1 MRCFARSGVLR
12 VGIEDI
18 RREAGAS
25 PSSVYHQFANI
36 DAIVLALLVRIFA
49 SLFEHLARRV
59 GRTRTAEGAVRALVD
74 GHIEWIA
81 DHPAEGRFMYEAMT
95 LDAGGLSEA
104 SRGALAAEKQR
115 LLAPVTSRIGAFV
128 ARGELPDLPPE
139 LLDVIL
145 LGPAHEA
152 LRRHLSGGAGF
163 SPDRL
168 RKILPGIA
176 WKSVAR

>member
-1 MRCFARSGVLR
+1 MRCYARDGLLR

-25 PSSVYHQFANI
+25 PSSVYHQFANA
-36 DAIVLALLVRIFA
+36 DAIVLALLVRIFT
-49 SLFEHLARRV
+49 SLFEHLATRV

-81 DHPAEGRFMYEAMT
+81 DHPDDGRFMYQAMT
-95 LDAGGLSEA
+95 LEAGGLDA
-104 SRGALAAEKQR
+104 VSRDALIAEKR
-115 LLAPVTSRIGAFV
+115 VLLGPVVNHLGGFI
-128 ARGELPDLPPE
+128 ARGELPDLPAE
-139 LLDVIL
+139 LLDVVL

-152 LRRHLSGGAGF
+152 LRRHLAGGTEFDPA
-163 SPDRL
+163 RL
-168 RKILPGIA
+168 RKLLPALA